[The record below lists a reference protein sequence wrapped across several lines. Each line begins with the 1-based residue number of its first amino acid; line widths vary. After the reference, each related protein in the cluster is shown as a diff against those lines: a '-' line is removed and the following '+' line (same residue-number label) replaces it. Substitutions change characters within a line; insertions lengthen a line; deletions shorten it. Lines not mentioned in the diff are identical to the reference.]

1 MFSEHDRCVHAR
13 ICVICWSDLARSE
26 VKLVW
31 KYNREVE
38 TWGIADLCGPVLSM
52 SSCVYQREAK

>member
-1 MFSEHDRCVHAR
+1 MFPEHDRCVYAR
-13 ICVICWSDLARSE
+13 MCVIHWSDLARLE

-38 TWGIADLCGPVLSM
+38 MWGIADLCGPTPSM
-52 SSCVYQREAK
+52 SYWV

>member
-1 MFSEHDRCVHAR
+1 MFLEHDRCVYAR
-13 ICVICWSDLARSE
+13 MCVIYLSDLARLE

-38 TWGIADLCGPVLSM
+38 MWGIADLYGPTPST
-52 SSCVYQREAK
+52 SYWI

>member
-1 MFSEHDRCVHAR
+1 MPNDMFPEHDRCVYAR
-13 ICVICWSDLARSE
+13 MCVIYWSDLARLE

-38 TWGIADLCGPVLSM
+38 MWGIADLCGPTPSM
-52 SSCVYQREAK
+52 SYWV